1 MSAALGCGGHVEA
14 TSSKSLISSAGSTRE
29 PVVDLGVIITVELA
43 DGGGKHEFTVNLLH
57 TVLAEEERR

>member
-1 MSAALGCGGHVEA
+1 
-14 TSSKSLISSAGSTRE
+14 
-29 PVVDLGVIITVELA
+29 VVDLGVIITVELA